1 MIKAICFDLDGV
13 YFLNGKTNFINSLKY
28 LGVPEDEG
36 KRVFLKSDQM
46 NKQYKLGKMSDSEFW
61 NWALQEWKLPLSE
74 QEIIDLLITGYELNF
89 DAANYVRKVKQAGYK
104 TVICS
109 NNFPARII
117 GLQKKFGFLD
127 DFDVTVFSY
136 EIGIDKPNK
145 EIFRELIR
153 KTNAKPDQIVYSDD
167 DPEKMT
173 GATEMG
179 INTFVYTDFES
190 FIERLHKYGVEIK

>member
-28 LGVPEDEG
+28 LGVSENEA

-46 NKQYKLGKMSDSEFW
+46 NKQYKLGKMSDEEFW
-61 NWALQEWKLPLSE
+61 AWALKEWNLSLSVK
-74 QEIIDLLITGYELNF
+74 EIVDLLITGYEINREAV
-89 DAANYVRKVKQAGYK
+89 DYVRRLRARGYK

-117 GLQKKFGFLD
+117 GLQHKFGFLE
-127 DFDVTVFSY
+127 DFDVVVLSY
-136 EIGIDKPNK
+136 EVGFDKPNK

-153 KTNAKPDQIVYSDD
+153 KANVPPDQIVYSDD
-167 DPEKMT
+167 DPDKMG
-173 GATEMG
+173 GARELG
-179 INTFVYTDFES
+179 INTFVYTDFVA
-190 FIERLHKYGVEIK
+190 FVEHLQSLNVM